1 MTEMSLVSLTKDV
14 KKMAAEELRG
24 EKILNLKV
32 EEAIDHT
39 GDPILDIT
47 VVLQHRDAVNA
58 SGKSLLKLLRR
69 TSDYLLSRGDDRFP
83 HFHFVTSDELA
94 TQA

>member
-1 MTEMSLVSLTKDV
+1 MASDNMDKDV
-14 KKMAAEELRG
+14 KRMVAEELSG
-24 EKILNLKV
+24 EKVLDLKI
-32 EEAIDHT
+32 EETLDHT

-47 VVLQHRDAVNA
+47 VVLKHRDAVNA

-69 TSDYLLSRGDDRFP
+69 TSDYLLSRGDTRFP
-83 HFHFVTSDELA
+83 HYHFVTSDEFA